1 MKTIDY
7 LVLLVM
13 LILFMT
19 VVSCSPEEDRCFE
32 YFYED
37 EELVNECEAGVCT
50 QIVQETTTCISN
62 EGE

>member
-7 LVLLVM
+7 LVLLAM

-19 VVSCSPEEDRCFE
+19 AVSCSPEEDRCFE

-37 EELVNECEAGVCT
+37 EELVNECDVGVCT
-50 QIVQETTTCISN
+50 QVVRVTTTCKSY